1 MNIKQCLSSIA
12 LLLSLLFPYQGSGQ
26 ELRAKVAI
34 NADRLGA
41 VDKQQFAEL
50 ERQLS
55 DMLNNTRWTN
65 AQFSPNERIE
75 CSFALNLI
83 SVEEEYKYQA
93 ELYVTAQR
101 PVYNASYQSPLL
113 VYRDR
118 DVNFEYQSF
127 DVIEYNSNQIGSN
140 LVASVAFYAYF
151 ILALDYDS
159 FSLQGGNVARNEMRQ
174 LVNMASSNQDWKGW
188 KAFENDYNRYAIAE
202 ALNDTRQ
209 EPFRKFWYEYHRKGL
224 DEMVA
229 NVQRG
234 RTSLLESLKDLE
246 LSWKAVSLSPLLM
259 VVSQTKLQE
268 IAQIAKEA
276 TAEEKQAAYKLLTQ
290 IYPTE
295 GNVLD
300 QIKR

>member
-1 MNIKQCLSSIA
+1 MSKLSKGII
-12 LLLSLLFPYQGSGQ
+12 LLLLLFIPFRGWAQ
-26 ELRAKVAI
+26 ELKAKVTV
-34 NADRLGA
+34 NTDRLGT
-41 VDKQQFAEL
+41 VDKQQFSEL

-65 AQFSPNERIE
+65 AVFSPNERIE
-75 CSFALNLI
+75 CNFALNLI
-83 SVEEEYKYQA
+83 SVEEETKYQA

-127 DVIEYNSNQIGSN
+127 DVIEYNSTQISSN
-140 LVASVAFYAYF
+140 LVASVVFYAYF
-151 ILALDYDS
+151 ILALDFDS

-174 LVNMASSNQDWKGW
+174 LVNAAGQTNADWKGW

-202 ALNDTRQ
+202 ALNDPRQ

-224 DEMVA
+224 DELVA

-246 LSWKAVSLSPLLM
+246 LSWQNSSLSPLLM

-268 IAQIAKEA
+268 IVQIAKEA
-276 TAEEKQAAYKLLTQ
+276 TSEEKQAAYKLLTR

-300 QIKR
+300 GLKR

>member
-1 MNIKQCLSSIA
+1 MSRLLKSIVFLFLLLLPFLSSA
-12 LLLSLLFPYQGSGQ
+12 Q
-26 ELRAKVAI
+26 ELKAKVAI
-34 NADRLGA
+34 NTDRLGT

-65 AQFSPNERIE
+65 AVFSPNERIE
-75 CSFALNLI
+75 CNFALNLL
-83 SVEEEYKYQA
+83 SVEDESKYQA

-127 DVIEYNSNQIGSN
+127 DVVEYNSNQISSN
-140 LVASVAFYAYF
+140 LVATMVFYAYF
-151 ILALDYDS
+151 ILALDFDS
-159 FSLQGGNVARNEMRQ
+159 FSLQGGNIARTEMRQ
-174 LVNMASSNQDWKGW
+174 LVNSAGQTNADWKGW
-188 KAFENDYNRYAIAE
+188 KAYENDYNRYAIAE
-202 ALNDTRQ
+202 ALNDPRQ
-209 EPFRKFWYEYHRKGL
+209 EPFRKFWYAYHRKGL
-224 DEMVA
+224 DELVA

-246 LSWKAVSLSPLLM
+246 LSWQGNSLSPLLM
-259 VVSQTKLQE
+259 LVSQTKLQE
-268 IAQIAKEA
+268 IVQIAKEA
-276 TAEEKQAAYKLLTQ
+276 TPEEKQAAYKLLSK

-300 QIKR
+300 ALKR